1 MIKKNLLTGILLL
14 LVLAGCFLLADYL
27 SSTTGTGGN
36 APAVNGSGHATP
48 TANVTKNPTAATH
61 TPTTAAAKSTPATT
75 KTTSVPTPTPTPQ
88 AYSTSQIDQHLIDI
102 AFDPNHPTISK
113 IDASSAKIA
122 ITGAYV
128 DKDVT
133 LLSSFDQQFNT
144 RSTTLMLP
152 NAPVQTTQGDIIIN
166 FLPGSSLASL
176 SADTTYNTVNTKQ
189 ILNTDG
195 TGTLCSI
202 YRTIATPITNQRSI
216 SPTTYIIYL
225 NSDLAGDKRGHYL
238 IRGVLYF
245 LGFPGET
252 ARYPDSIFYSQPNTV
267 ANLSTIDWGA
277 VQVMYGNKISNGMT
291 LSTIRGILPT

>member
-1 MIKKNLLTGILLL
+1 MIKKNLLAGILLL
-14 LVLAGCFLLADYL
+14 LVIAGCFLLTDYL
-27 SSTTGTGGN
+27 SSTTGTSGN

-48 TANVTKNPTAATH
+48 TATLTKKPATA

-75 KTTSVPTPTPTPQ
+75 KTTSVPTPTPQ

-102 AFDPNHPTISK
+102 AFDPNHQTISK
-113 IDASSAKIA
+113 IDASSAKIS

-128 DKDVT
+128 DSDVT
-133 LLSSFDQQFNT
+133 LLSNFDQQFNT

-152 NAPVQTTQGDIIIN
+152 NAPVQTTQGDIVIN
-166 FLPGSSLASL
+166 FLPGSSLAAL

-216 SPTTYIIYL
+216 SPTTNIIYL
-225 NSDLAGDKRGHYL
+225 NSDLTGDEREHYL

-252 ARYPDSIFYSQPNTV
+252 ARYTDSIFYSQPNTV
-267 ANLSTIDWGA
+267 PSLNTIDWKA
-277 VQVMYGNKISNGMT
+277 VEVMYGNKISNGMT
-291 LSTIRGILPT
+291 LSTVRGILPT